1 LPYLNIYG
9 SVDRT
14 SESLSDTFGSM
25 AVVFNSVANVYGA
38 KYLMDRDV
46 VFVTFNYRLGML
58 GSCIFLTATVAVIS

>member
-1 LPYLNIYG
+1 
-9 SVDRT
+9 
-14 SESLSDTFGSM
+14 M